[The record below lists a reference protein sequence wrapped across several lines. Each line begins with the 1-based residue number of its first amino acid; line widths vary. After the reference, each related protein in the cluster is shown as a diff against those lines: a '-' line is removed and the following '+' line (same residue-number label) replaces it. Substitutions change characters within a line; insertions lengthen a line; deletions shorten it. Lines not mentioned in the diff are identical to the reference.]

1 MKSPWIEA
9 MRPHTLPVSCAGVFA
24 GTAVAL
30 LLRSFQWL
38 PALICLLFALLAQTA
53 SNFANEYFDFRKGL
67 DSKGREGFRR
77 GVTEGDISPKAMLTA
92 TLITLAAAC
101 AIGCTLIHWGGITMI
116 PVGILIAIFAMA
128 YSAGP
133 YPLSHHGLGEI
144 AVFLF
149 FGLVPVT
156 LTAWLQCPGPH
167 TVFSAM
173 PIAGGVGM
181 IASNVLIV
189 NNVRDMEDDC
199 KAGKK
204 TTAVIFGKRVMSTVY
219 LINVLAG
226 IPLILLTSTALLHY
240 TPLRWMAVG
249 ATICGCILG
258 VQIWRAMRSLQ
269 GRDLNDILKL
279 TAMLLLIMSMILLL
293 MSALDTLF

>member
-1 MKSPWIEA
+1 
-9 MRPHTLPVSCAGVFA
+9 MRPHTLPVSCAGVIA

-77 GVTEGDISPKAMLTA
+77 GVTEGDISPRAMLAA
-92 TLITLAAAC
+92 TLATLAAAC
-101 AIGCTLIHWGGITMI
+101 IVGCTLIYWGGVAMI
-116 PVGILIAIFAMA
+116 PIGIIIAMFAMA

-144 AVFLF
+144 AVFIF

-156 LTAWLQCPGPH
+156 LTAWLQCPGPD
-167 TVFSAM
+167 TVFAAL
-173 PIAGGVGM
+173 PIAGGVGLL
-181 IASNVLIV
+181 ATNVLVV
-189 NNVRDMEDDC
+189 NNYRDIEDDR

-204 TTAVIFGKRVMSTVY
+204 TTAVIFGKGIMSAVY

-226 IPLILLTSTALLHY
+226 IPLILLTSTALLHH

-249 ATICGCILG
+249 ATICGCFLG
-258 VQIWRAMRSLQ
+258 WQVWRAMRAMQ
-269 GRDLNDILKL
+269 GSDLNDILKL

-293 MSALDTLF
+293 MSALDILF